1 MEIRT
6 MTDEQ
11 RKAVALEYFKR
22 MDRGES
28 VLDLFDEHAEFCF
41 PKWGVAHG
49 RAQIEQLFGDLMGIL
64 ESFRHDTAHA
74 NFIQQGDLLV
84 VEGTSVG
91 SLKSGETWRADVT
104 HAGRWCDVFEIRDFR
119 IQRCYV
125 YLDPDYGGQ
134 DVGRYPWLRQ
144 RHEGK
149 AGAA

>member
-1 MEIRT
+1 MEIKT

-11 RKAVALEYFKR
+11 RKAVALEYFRR

-49 RAQIEQLFGDLMGIL
+49 RARIGQLFEDLMGIVA
-64 ESFRHDTAHA
+64 SVRHDIAHA
-74 NFIQQGDLLV
+74 NIIQQGDLVV
-84 VEGTSVG
+84 VEGTSSG
-91 SLKSGETWRADVT
+91 SLRSGETWVAGVT
-104 HAGRWCDVFEIRDFR
+104 HAGRWCDVFEIRNFR

-134 DVGRYPWLRQ
+134 DLGRYPWLR
-144 RHEGK
+144 RRE
-149 AGAA
+149 AAEAA

>member
-11 RKAVALEYFKR
+11 RKAVALEYFRR

-49 RAQIEQLFGDLMGIL
+49 RTQIGQLFADLMGIL
-64 ESFRHDTAHA
+64 ESVRHDIAHV
-74 NFIQQGDLLV
+74 NFIQQGDLVV
-84 VEGTSVG
+84 VEGTSSG
-91 SLKSGETWRADVT
+91 ILKSGERWRAGVT
-104 HAGRWCDVFEIRDFR
+104 HAGHWCDVFEIRDFR

-134 DVGRYPWLRQ
+134 DVARYPWLRQ
-144 RHEGK
+144 RSGD
-149 AGAA
+149 ATPT